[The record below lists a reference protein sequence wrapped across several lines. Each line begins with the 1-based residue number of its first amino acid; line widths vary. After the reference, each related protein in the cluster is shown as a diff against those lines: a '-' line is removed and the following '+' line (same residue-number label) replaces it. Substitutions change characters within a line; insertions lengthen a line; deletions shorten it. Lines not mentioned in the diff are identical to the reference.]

1 MGLNAL
7 VYINKSNL
15 AEEFQ
20 NSSFLTDDETG
31 ELYPTPN
38 DDRTYPAE
46 MFTAAH
52 KRLGN
57 ASLIGGLANAV
68 STVVDHDSVLM
79 SIVLS
84 SGSHSGDVV
93 TLKDVG
99 RLESEINLV
108 RQKTDSFRSA
118 DLENFLNNL
127 LDLIEAAKKQGNP
140 IVFV

>member
-1 MGLNAL
+1 MGLNAF
-7 VYINKSNL
+7 VYINKNNL
-15 AEEFQ
+15 AEELQ
-20 NSSFLTDDETG
+20 DSSFLTDDETG
-31 ELYPTPN
+31 ELYPAPN

-57 ASLIGGLANAV
+57 ASLIGELANAV
-68 STVVDHDSVLM
+68 SAIVGLDSVLM

-108 RQKTDSFRSA
+108 
-118 DLENFLNNL
+118 
-127 LDLIEAAKKQGNP
+127 
-140 IVFV
+140 